1 MKSYNAE
8 RRFKKAI
15 IFVTAAVRFAG
26 AAKKLAYISKK
37 LSVALNE
44 LDVNGDSIETC
55 VDNIPITRKSSSKS
69 SSKSSIFVKERRSS
83 RGSVVQDS
91 VKSMLVLMATNFI
104 EQFETKRGSIPD
116 KSLERQSETKRGL
129 VPDSRN

>member
-26 AAKKLAYISKK
+26 GAQKLAHISKK
-37 LSVALNE
+37 LSVAFNE
-44 LDVNGDSIETC
+44 LDINDDSIETC
-55 VDNIPITRKSSSKS
+55 VDNIPISRIS

-83 RGSVVQDS
+83 RGSIVQDS
-91 VKSMLVLMATNFI
+91 AKSMLASDY
-104 EQFETKRGSIPD
+104 GY
-116 KSLERQSETKRGL
+116 
-129 VPDSRN
+129 